1 MPQEHM
7 SLIGTITITL
17 KAVGTFQYT
26 ILQTTRNLP
35 AVAVIIHDHT
45 KDSTSKQ
52 I

>member
-17 KAVGTFQYT
+17 KAV
-26 ILQTTRNLP
+26 LQTTRNLP
-35 AVAVIIHDHT
+35 AVAIIIYDHI